1 MMKEWLSHED
11 GCDGGHPAV
20 LRTLP
25 FGIQKSELPK
35 NIFPPRNR
43 LCELCEG
50 IIKKDGA

>member
-1 MMKEWLSHED
+1 MIKLSLDSLRHD
-11 GCDGGHPAV
+11 SAV

-35 NIFPPRNR
+35 DIFPPRNR